1 MIVSDSQVTVSWINN
16 ETFTNTDHAQ
26 VILNIRDVVKN
37 EEVNG
42 CVVNGVTTLKLATT
56 IVFSVWKEILWT
68 AFLALAYT
76 LASYVGPY
84 LIDTFVQYLSGRW
97 EFDNERYLLVSTLF
111 VAKLVECLS
120 LRHWLFK
127 LQEVGIRIRA
137 VNVAMIYNKG
147 F

>member
-37 EEVNG
+37 GEVNG

-97 EFDNERYLLVSTLF
+97 EFDNERYLLVFYSFCCKARGVPLPEATGSSSCRRL
-111 VAKLVECLS
+111 
-120 LRHWLFK
+120 
-127 LQEVGIRIRA
+127 G
-137 VNVAMIYNKG
+137 
-147 F
+147 